1 MAMAGD
7 HCHASTPLSTEVS
20 AMTNPTPRFSLR
32 LVALLFAAATMAA
45 CQPTVYLMPTPKA
58 LASGQHDPFAV
69 NPDLERS
76 SRVTVAYATNR
87 LPFGT
92 RNSRVYMTIFD
103 QGLRLGA
110 AEITIGDGEMSWE
123 QLHQLSTTAERAEK
137 IPLKLRNALEMATV
151 DSTTTDGALTAEAK
165 SFFEELNLAIDK
177 AIDKDLTI
185 YVHGANS
192 DFYRANAQAAQLR
205 HFTGRNSVVMT
216 FAWPSAESLLSYA
229 VDVYNSEQTA
239 PTFARLL
246 ELLARHSNARQIDII
261 AYSAG
266 AQVASPALRLLHEKY
281 AAGDALAAREA
292 LRIGEVYFAAP
303 DIDFEKLVTDLP
315 GHIELASHITVAV
328 NPNDTVLSLA
338 ADHHGVSRAGR
349 PDPDELSVEE
359 TQLVIDASR
368 NLEVDFLWIDAGHI
382 PDMSRGAHD
391 FWYNHPWVSTDVLVQ
406 ILFNARPAER
416 GLEPHKGEAGGT
428 VWSFPPDYPERVSDA
443 IGRLKA
449 IPGN

>member
-1 MAMAGD
+1 
-7 HCHASTPLSTEVS
+7 
-20 AMTNPTPRFSLR
+20 MTNPTPRFSIR
-32 LVALLFAAATMAA
+32 LAALLFAAVTMAA

-110 AEITIGDGEMSWE
+110 AEITIGDGGMSWE
-123 QLHQLSTTAERAEK
+123 QLHQLSTTAERGEK
-137 IPLKLRNALEMATV
+137 IPLKMRNALEMATL
-151 DSTTTDGALTAEAK
+151 DSTSADGALTAEAE

-266 AQVASPALRLLHEKY
+266 AQVTSPALRLLHEKY
-281 AAGDALAAREA
+281 AAGNAQSARKA

-315 GHIELASHITVAV
+315 GHIELASHVTVAV

-349 PDPDELSVEE
+349 PDPEELSVEE
-359 TQLVIDASR
+359 TKLVIEASR
-368 NLEVDFLWIDAGHI
+368 NLDVDLLWIDAGHL
-382 PDMSRGAHD
+382 PGMSKGAHD

-406 ILFNARPAER
+406 ILFNARPPER
-416 GLEPHKGEAGGT
+416 GLEPHHGEAGGT
-428 VWSFPPDYPERVSDA
+428 VWSFPSDYPERVSDA

-449 IPGN
+449 LPGT

>member
-1 MAMAGD
+1 MAIASD
-7 HCHASTPLSTEVS
+7 RRHAPTPLSTEVS
-20 AMTNPTPRFSLR
+20 VMTNPTPWSLLRF
-32 LVALLFAAATMAA
+32 VALLFAALAIAA

-58 LASGQHDPFAV
+58 LASGQHDPFTV

-92 RNSRVYMTIFD
+92 RNSRAYMTLFD

-110 AEITIGDGEMSWE
+110 AEINIGDGDMSWE
-123 QLHQLSTTAERAEK
+123 QLHQLSTTAERGEK
-137 IPLKLRNALEMATV
+137 IPLTMRNTVEMATV
-151 DSTTTDGALTAEAK
+151 DSTAADEALTAEAK

-177 AIDKDLTI
+177 ATDKDLTI

-216 FAWPSAESLLSYA
+216 YAWPSAESLLSYA

-266 AQVASPALRLLHEKY
+266 AQVASPALRLLHERH
-281 AAGDALAAREA
+281 AVGDAQAARKA

-303 DIDFEKLVTDLP
+303 DIDFEKFVTDLP

-328 NPNDTVLSLA
+328 NPNDKVLSLA
-338 ADHHGVSRAGR
+338 ADHHGVSRAG
-349 PDPDELSVEE
+349 PPNPDELSVEE
-359 TQLVIDASR
+359 TRLVIEASR
-368 NLEVDFLWIDAGHI
+368 NLEVDFLWIDAGHL
-382 PDMSRGAHD
+382 PGMSRGAHD

-416 GLEPHKGEAGGT
+416 GLEPHQGEPGGT
-428 VWSFPPDYPERVSDA
+428 VWSFPSDYPERVSDA
-443 IGRLKA
+443 IGKLKA
-449 IPGN
+449 SPRT

>member
-1 MAMAGD
+1 
-7 HCHASTPLSTEVS
+7 
-20 AMTNPTPRFSLR
+20 MTNPPPRSLLR
-32 LVALLFAAATMAA
+32 SVALLFATVTIAA
-45 CQPTVYLMPTPKA
+45 CQSTVYLMPTPKA
-58 LASGQHDPFAV
+58 LTSGQHDPFAV

-92 RNSRVYMTIFD
+92 RNSRTYMTLFD

-123 QLHQLSTTAERAEK
+123 QLHQLSTTAEREEK
-137 IPLKLRNALEMATV
+137 IPLKMRNTVEMASV
-151 DSTTTDGALTAEAK
+151 DSTTADVALTAEAE

-177 AIDKDLTI
+177 ATDKDLTI

-192 DFYRANAQAAQLR
+192 DFYRATAQAAQLR

-216 FAWPSAESLLSYA
+216 YAWPSAESLLSYA

-281 AAGDALAAREA
+281 SAGDGQAARKA

-303 DIDFEKLVTDLP
+303 DIDFEKLITNLP

-328 NPNDTVLSLA
+328 NPNDTVLALA

-349 PDPDELSVEE
+349 PDPEELSVEE
-359 TQLVIDASR
+359 TKLVIEASR
-368 NLEVDFLWIDAGHI
+368 NLEVDFLWIDAGRL
-382 PDMSRGAHD
+382 PGMSRGAHD

-416 GLEPHKGEAGGT
+416 GLEPHKGETGGT
-428 VWSFPPDYPERVSDA
+428 VWSFPSDYPERVSDA
-443 IGRLKA
+443 IRTLKA
-449 IPGN
+449 SPRT

>member
-1 MAMAGD
+1 
-7 HCHASTPLSTEVS
+7 
-20 AMTNPTPRFSLR
+20 MTNPWPRSLLR
-32 LVALLFAAATMAA
+32 LVTLLFAAVTMAA
-45 CQPTVYLMPTPKA
+45 CQPTVYLMPTPRA

-87 LPFGT
+87 LPYGT
-92 RNSRVYMTIFD
+92 RNSRAYMTLFD

-110 AEITIGDGEMSWE
+110 AEINIGDGEMSWE
-123 QLHQLSTTAERAEK
+123 QLHQLSTTAERKEK
-137 IPLKLRNALEMATV
+137 IPLTMRNTVEMASV
-151 DSTTTDGALTAEAK
+151 DSTIAEGALTDEAK

-177 AIDKDLTI
+177 ATDKDLTI

-205 HFTGRNSVVMT
+205 HFTGRNSIVMT
-216 FAWPSAESLLSYA
+216 YAWPSAESLLSYA

-239 PTFARLL
+239 PVFARLL

-266 AQVASPALRLLHEKY
+266 AQVASPALRLLHERH
-281 AAGDALAAREA
+281 AAGKGQAALKA
-292 LRIGEVYFAAP
+292 LRIGEVYLAAP
-303 DIDFEKLVTDLP
+303 DIDFGQLITDLP

-328 NPNDTVLSLA
+328 NPNDTVLAMA
-338 ADHHGVSRAGR
+338 ANHHGVSRAGR
-349 PDPDELSVEE
+349 PDPEELSVEE
-359 TQLVIDASR
+359 TQLVIEASR
-368 NLEVDFLWIDAGHI
+368 NLDVDFLWIDAGHI

-443 IGRLKA
+443 IRTLKA
-449 IPGN
+449 SPRT